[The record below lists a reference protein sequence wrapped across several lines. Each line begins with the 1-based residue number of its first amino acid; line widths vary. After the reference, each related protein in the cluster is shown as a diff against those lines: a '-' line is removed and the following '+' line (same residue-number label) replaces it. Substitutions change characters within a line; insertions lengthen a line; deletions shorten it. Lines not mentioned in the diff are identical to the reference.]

1 MTAASAKGPSVT
13 LVSAPG
19 KVLAVGGYLVLD
31 RSHSG
36 LVVGTDA
43 CLYAAVQTQN
53 IDPSRETRT
62 IPLSDHDIP
71 ITVVS
76 PQFESAW
83 WTYTFN
89 TKRNTL
95 SQHDSASQDTNSF
108 VHIVLHTTLSLVN
121 KRDPARLQT
130 YLAAEAGSSAEH
142 VGLKIV
148 LAADNDFYSQRE
160 ILEKMGLELTSK
172 SLAKVPAM
180 VATGKTLRSVHKT
193 GLGSSAAMVTS
204 LVASILVH
212 FGILKK
218 NDICPVTKQSS
229 SKSQSLQL
237 IHNVAQYA
245 HCLAQGKVGSGFD
258 VSAAVYGSHR
268 YRRFSPSVLGTAMSS
283 ESDTAELVQITS
295 PDNAGWD
302 SEVVPVQVPPGL
314 ILRLADVDA
323 GSNTPS
329 MVKSVLRWRDTN
341 PQQADTLWASL
352 DEANNRIRQLWE
364 ELGSAHDRDNAAYCS
379 AINWCSLHPS
389 ARWESKASASDNSV
403 YACLADLARVTLRM
417 RELQRELGENAGVP
431 IEPPKQTRLLDA
443 CMAVPGV
450 CMAAVPGAGGY
461 DAIFCIVLS
470 KAAGDAVERLWS
482 SWAEMSVGPLLAKQ
496 ASGGVTILDPE
507 LYPDLIAKLK

>member
-1 MTAASAKGPSVT
+1 PSVT

-43 CLYAAVQTQN
+43 CLYAAVQTQS
-53 IDPSRETRT
+53 IDLSRETRT
-62 IPLSDHDIP
+62 ISLADHDIL

-83 WTYTFN
+83 WNYTFN
-89 TKRNTL
+89 TKSNIL

-121 KRDPARLQT
+121 KRDPKKLQT
-130 YLAAEAGSSAEH
+130 YLGAEGGSSAKH
-142 VGLKIV
+142 VELKIV

-180 VATGKTLRSVHKT
+180 VSTGKTLRSVHKT

-212 FGILKK
+212 FGILNK
-218 NDICPVTKQSS
+218 NDICPVTRLSS
-229 SKSQSLQL
+229 SKLKSLQL

-268 YRRFSPSVLGTAMSS
+268 YRRFSPSVLGTAMGNGSDSS
-283 ESDTAELVQITS
+283 AAELVKVTS

-302 SEVVPVQVPPGL
+302 GEVVPVQVPPGL
-314 ILRLADVDA
+314 TLRLADVDA

-341 PQQADTLWASL
+341 PQQASALWASL
-352 DEANNRIRQLWE
+352 DEANNRIRQLWDK
-364 ELGSAHDRDNAAYCS
+364 LSSAHDRDSAGYCS
-379 AINWCSLHPS
+379 AINWCSLHSS
-389 ARWESKASASDNSV
+389 AKWESEAAASDNCV
-403 YACLADLARVTLRM
+403 YAHLADMARVTLRM

-482 SWAEMSVGPLLAKQ
+482 SWTEMSVGPLLAKQ
-496 ASGGVTILDPE
+496 A
-507 LYPDLIAKLK
+507 